1 MSRALALLA
10 LLLAAPALAMALALA
25 QPSQAAA
32 PADGKPLALPPAL
45 FGTRNPGEGAAVQG
59 GLLGRVA
66 MRKVKY
72 SRVLSQREL
81 ALPRRDAPP
90 AGALEVLTLA
100 GPDSGLRLG
109 ESNEARLD
117 YLTGDPDR
125 PGRLAFWAEL
135 ATPGGARFYAGDP
148 LETVDRLTPQWADGA
163 GRDAVDV
170 AGARWLSKGLRY
182 QISRLLDR
190 DPDEDWRTSQDG
202 LSAFVQRR
210 FRKDVTDVG
219 ALDVV
224 LLRGQDVQVNLVVS
238 LKPDGSGKTVL
249 DWYAIPKRLFD
260 LGDGRT
266 VLRLYLGRHLRELA
280 PGTAKVTLKELALM
294 FYKQNIE
301 EVAQARNVEKI
312 LFVPSGLDPAWT
324 AAHGLP
330 RLLPSRARELFQGRG
345 ELAANLEALSG
356 TGAAADAALKGF
368 GVIQSAQDPSQPF
381 SLTLEAARLA
391 KVAPRRDVPAILA
404 ATEERCRSFGAA
416 CDPDSARG
424 YMSQHPLWSLDF
436 QALSGGPG
444 QEADAALRP
453 ALSENLFKAAGRL
466 GFSAAA
472 DGLGVECA
480 GDTVTLETGAAFTP
494 SPGTAYSLWLELGRR
509 RSGLAGVEA
518 EAWGAGRSVR
528 VAVKPGFPAVFPEL
542 PPKVEGVR
550 LIFTGAGS
558 SGGREFGF
566 TLRRAAL
573 HAQDAAAPRQGLFEA
588 RYLFDEAL
596 EPAVSAQPDGSVRLG
611 LSGPVFAPQW
621 LVLDVAA
628 PPWTVNDPA
637 PRLELAFGAKKASVP
652 LGAPD
657 SRLALYLPALLGA
670 QPFDAWPEVSVSLS
684 GGAPRGAQGGAL
696 GGVWKCG
703 RATLSGQR
711 LATWPQVLG
720 GEPLLDLAGAP
731 RGLDGLD
738 ASGAADMAAS
748 AVWLPMGKAGLSPA
762 SGPLRFLRNPWL
774 EVEALMLADA
784 SGPELSTLARA
795 PESGGGSSF
804 GRSGKLLYA
813 LALLPAAGLV
823 CLAGRKRLLA
833 AVLAGV
839 RRWLDGPAQGR
850 APLRPWLLLA
860 GLCLAAALAGG
871 PKVAQGVGMLGS
883 TLAVPLW
890 RACRP
895 ALARRWPRLAS
906 TSGIHY
912 CSGFLAS
919 AALAALIR
927 LTGLAPVSEL
937 LGLCGLW
944 LFIAALLGPSTSSP
958 SRSGGAS

>member
-1 MSRALALLA
+1 MRRALALLA
-10 LLLAAPALAMALALA
+10 LLLAGLAAVAPCR
-25 QPSQAAA
+25 AAA
-32 PADGKPLALPPAL
+32 PAEGKPLALPPAL
-45 FGTRNPGEGAAVQG
+45 FGARNPGEGAAVEG
-59 GLLGRVA
+59 EMLGRVA

-72 SRVLSQREL
+72 SRVLAQREL
-81 ALPRRDAPP
+81 PLPRRGNAPT
-90 AGALEVLTLA
+90 GALEVLALA
-100 GPDSGLRLG
+100 GADSGLRLG
-109 ESNEARLD
+109 DSNEARLD
-117 YLTGDPDR
+117 YLTGDPDH

-135 ATPGGARFYAGDP
+135 ATPGGVRFYAGDP
-148 LETVDRLTPQWADGA
+148 LETVDRLTPRWADGA

-182 QISRLLDR
+182 QLSRLLDR
-190 DPDEDWRTSQDG
+190 EPDEDWRTSQDG

-260 LGDGRT
+260 LGDGRA

-280 PGTAKVTLKELALM
+280 PGVGKVTLKELALM
-294 FYKQNIE
+294 FYKQNVE

-324 AAHGLP
+324 ATHGLP

-356 TGAAADAALKGF
+356 AGTDASIKGF
-368 GVIQSAQDPSQPF
+368 GLIQSAQDSSQPF

-416 CDPDSARG
+416 CDPDSPRG
-424 YMSQHPLWSLDF
+424 YASQSPLWSLDF
-436 QALSGGPG
+436 QALAGGPG
-444 QEADAALRP
+444 ARDDTAVRP
-453 ALSENLFKAAGRL
+453 ALAENLFKATGRL
-466 GFSAAA
+466 GFSGAP

-480 GDTVTLETGAAFTP
+480 GDSVTLETGTAFTP
-494 SPGTAYSLWLELGRR
+494 SPATAYSLWLELGRHR
-509 RSGLAGVEA
+509 AGLAGVEA
-518 EAWGAGRSVR
+518 EAWGGGRSVR

-558 SGGREFGF
+558 PGGQDFGF

-573 HAQDAAAPRQGLFEA
+573 HAQNTAAPHEGLFEA

-596 EPAVSAQPDGSVRLG
+596 EPAVDAQPDGSVRLG
-611 LSGPVFAPQW
+611 LTGPAFAPQW
-621 LVLDVAA
+621 LVLDVTAA
-628 PPWTVNDPA
+628 PWTVNDPA
-637 PRLELAFGAKKASVP
+637 PRLELAFGSKKASVP
-652 LGAPD
+652 LASPS
-657 SRLALYLPALLGA
+657 SRLALYLPALLGPQSPA
-670 QPFDAWPEVSVSLS
+670 ALAAAWPAVSVTLS
-684 GGAPRGAQGGAL
+684 GGAPHGAGG
-696 GGVWKCG
+696 GTWKCT
-703 RATLSGQR
+703 RAVLSGQR
-711 LATWPQVLG
+711 LTTWPQVLG
-720 GEPLLDLAGAP
+720 GEPLLDLAGAA
-731 RGLDGLD
+731 RGLEGLD
-738 ASGAADMAAS
+738 ASGAADMAAA

-795 PESGGGSSF
+795 PESGGGAGS
-804 GRSGKLLYA
+804 GRSAKWLYA
-813 LALLPAAGLV
+813 LALLPMAGLVWLAARKGLLAAGL
-823 CLAGRKRLLA
+823 ASA
-833 AVLAGV
+833 
-839 RRWLDGPAQGR
+839 RRWLDGPAQGKASLR
-850 APLRPWLLLA
+850 AWLLLA

-871 PKVAQGVGMLGS
+871 PKLAQGIGMLGS

-912 CSGFLAS
+912 CSGFLALS
-919 AALAALIR
+919 ALAALIR

-937 LGLCGLW
+937 FGLCGLW

-958 SRSGGAS
+958 SRTGGAS